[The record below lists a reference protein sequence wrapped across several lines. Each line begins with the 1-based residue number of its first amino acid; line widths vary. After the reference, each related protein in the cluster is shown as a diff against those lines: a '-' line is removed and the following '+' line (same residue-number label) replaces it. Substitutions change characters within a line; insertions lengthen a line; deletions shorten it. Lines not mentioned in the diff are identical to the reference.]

1 MKNSLFLSFK
11 MKFMQQVRGIL
22 IPIGGNEDK
31 GNEENEMYRL
41 EFIDDGILYHVV
53 KEAGGIKAS
62 IVIITTASSIPIE
75 VGNNYIEAFTT
86 LGCKNISVLDIRS
99 KEDSEKQSSIDLIR
113 NADCVMFSGGNQS
126 NITNKIG
133 GTTIHRILLDRYKND
148 KGFVIA
154 GTSAG
159 AMAMTNEMISGGS
172 ASDAFFKGTV
182 SMYKGLGLIPEL
194 IIDTH
199 FIKRGRFGRQSEA
212 VAKFPNLIGI
222 GLAEDTGMI
231 IKNGKDCT
239 VIGSGMAIVFDGSSL
254 THNNEEILEEGIPM
268 TIANLK
274 VHVLSNSDQFDIKSR
289 LVKVLPIEAPFI

>member
-1 MKNSLFLSFK
+1 MKNSLFLTFK
-11 MKFMQQVRGIL
+11 MKFMQQMRGIL
-22 IPIGGNEDK
+22 IPIGGNENK

-41 EFIDDGILYHVV
+41 EFIDEGILYHVV

-62 IVIITTASSIPIE
+62 IVIIPTASSIPIE

-133 GTTIHRILLDRYKND
+133 GTTIHRILVDRYKND
-148 KGFVIA
+148 EGFVIA

-172 ASDAFFKGTV
+172 ASEAFFKGTV
-182 SMYKGLGLIPEL
+182 SMYRGLGLIPEL

-212 VAKFPNLIGI
+212 VAKFPKLIGI
-222 GLAEDTGMI
+222 GLAEDTGLI
-231 IKNGKDCT
+231 IKNGKECT
-239 VIGSGMAIVFDGSSL
+239 VIGSGMAIVFDGSSI

-274 VHVLSNSDQFDIKSR
+274 VHVLSNGDKFDIKSR